1 VLNRINTAE
10 QLRQRS
16 ACNRDA
22 GSADFDEFV
31 LGLLAPASQDVALD
45 LGSGLGRQMIPL
57 AGRVRRIVGLDTS
70 PEMTAALRAQLPG
83 PDAAVVEGDMD
94 DLATLALPGP
104 FTLIYAVYSLYYSSR
119 PARLIETASRLLQ
132 GPDARFVAVAPDVGN
147 NAGWFE
153 DLAALYAVPADVLAV
168 PRFCRE
174 VALPAFLDTFRTV
187 TCATFSSTVLFP
199 TVDAVM
205 RYYDACAPYCRPDR
219 RAEALAHFRTRVERD
234 GEYRIAKRSLG
245 LVGRA

>member
-1 VLNRINTAE
+1 MLNRINTPE
-10 QLRQRS
+10 QLRQRG

-31 LGLLAPASQDVALD
+31 MGLLAPSGEDVALD
-45 LGSGLGRQMIPL
+45 LGPGLGRQLVPL
-57 AGRVRRIVGLDTS
+57 VTRVLRTVGLDTA

-83 PDAAVVEGDMD
+83 PNVAVVEGDMD
-94 DLATLALPGP
+94 DLAGLGLPGP
-104 FTLIYAVYSLYYSSR
+104 FTLIYAVYSLYYASR
-119 PARLIETASRLLQ
+119 PARVIEAASRLLQ
-132 GPDARFVAVAPDVGN
+132 GSRARLVVVAPDVGN

-153 DLAALYAVPADVLAV
+153 DLAALYPVPADVLAI

-174 VALPAFLDTFRTV
+174 VALPAFLDAFGTV
-187 TCATFSSTVLFP
+187 TCSKLSSAVRFP

-219 RAEALAHFRTRVERD
+219 RAEALDYFRTRLARD

-245 LVGRA
+245 LVGRL